1 MHVVCVF
8 LKYVILRALHRMNT
22 KTIALT
28 LVAVAI
34 VAALLVFALSPGGDD
49 DREDGSD
56 STVMDYAGRTV
67 NIPENLDDGIGAS
80 ATGICV
86 SSEVITESGQIFV
99 CPTS

>member
-34 VAALLVFALSPGGDD
+34 VAALLVFALSSGGDD
-49 DREDGSD
+49 DRDDGSD
-56 STVMDYAGRTV
+56 GPGDGDARIPEGCEPIWVPTSIGAVDETGGSFRTVMGSDLSVGDR
-67 NIPENLDDGIGAS
+67 G
-80 ATGICV
+80 
-86 SSEVITESGQIFV
+86 
-99 CPTS
+99 